1 MTTDVPPDD
10 QADGADHRAETHGER
25 LDGSGEH
32 TEASGGSSLLMN
44 ALVGAIVTVVTTPIV
59 PFAPVLGG
67 AIAGYLDADRAESGA
82 KIGAISGVIAL
93 VPLLVIVPFLLFV
106 VFLEP
111 VFAVGVL
118 AVVAFVGAFLFVYT
132 IGLGALGGVLGV
144 YIRREFV
151 E

>member
-10 QADGADHRAETHGER
+10 RTDEADHRVEIHGER
-25 LDGSGEH
+25 VDESTKYTDGS
-32 TEASGGSSLLMN
+32 SGSSLLTN

-59 PFAPVLGG
+59 PFAPILGG
-67 AIAGYLDADRAESGA
+67 AISGYLDTNRAESGA
-82 KIGAISGVIAL
+82 KVGAISGVIAL

-111 VFAVGVL
+111 VFAIGVL
-118 AVVAFVGAFLFVYT
+118 AIVAFVAAFLFVYT
-132 IGLGALGGVLGV
+132 IGLGALGGVLGG